1 MAKPEKT
8 GKKSMT
14 EILMGGSLKGTTLL
28 SKSDLMIDP
37 NFIKTRVPLINVA
50 LCGDIEGGLSYGF
63 NQIAGPSRH
72 FKTSF
77 GLVMVKAFL
86 DKDPENMVVFYD
98 SEFGAKQQYLT
109 NFGIDGSRVVY
120 IPIMNIEELKF
131 DIASKLEALEKDAK
145 VMFFIDSIGNLPSKK
160 EIEDAIAEK
169 SAADMTRAKQLK
181 SLGRIVTPQLNYK
194 RIPLIAINH
203 TYKTME
209 MFSKDVV
216 SGGCVLAGTKIIMAN
231 GDIKNIED
239 VIVGEYVKTKDGD
252 QKVTHTWN
260 PETLEEGH
268 TDCLEIVLDDDFEVV
283 CTKKHKFFVNGEW
296 VEAQNL
302 KLGDTVDGLESR
314 RVKLISNVGKKDV
327 YDISVDVSESYV
339 LENGIFSHNTGV
351 QYSSDIVWIIGRS
364 QDKNDTT
371 GEMDGYYF
379 TINID
384 KSRFVKEKS
393 KFAIRV
399 GWEGG
404 IARWSGMADLAEE
417 FDIIKSG
424 RGAKNKK
431 IWEFVDKDGVVHET
445 FDSEVDVDDEFWE
458 RIIKETKIG
467 ELISKKFK
475 I

>member
-14 EILMGGSLKGTTLL
+14 EILMGGSLKGTALL
-28 SKSDLMIDP
+28 SNSDLMLSP
-37 NFIKTRVPLINVA
+37 KFVKTRVPLINVA
-50 LCGDIEGGLSYGF
+50 LCGDIDGGLSYGF

-131 DIASKLEALEKDAK
+131 DISGKLEALEKDAK
-145 VMFFIDSIGNLPSKK
+145 VMFFIDSIGNLASKK
-160 EIEDAIAEK
+160 EIEDALAEK
-169 SAADMTRAKQLK
+169 SAADMTRAKALK
-181 SLGRIVTPQLNYK
+181 GLGRIVTPQLNYK
-194 RIPLIAINH
+194 RIPLVAINH

-216 SGGCVLAGTKIIMAN
+216 SGGTGTM
-231 GDIKNIED
+231 
-239 VIVGEYVKTKDGD
+239 YV
-252 QKVTHTWN
+252 
-260 PETLEEGH
+260 
-268 TDCLEIVLDDDFEVV
+268 
-283 CTKKHKFFVNGEW
+283 
-296 VEAQNL
+296 
-302 KLGDTVDGLESR
+302 
-314 RVKLISNVGKKDV
+314 
-327 YDISVDVSESYV
+327 
-339 LENGIFSHNTGV
+339 
-351 QYSSDIVWIIGRS
+351 SDIVWIIGRS
-364 QDKNDTT
+364 QDKNDST

-458 RIIKETKIG
+458 RIIKETNIG